1 MLLANVPQKICIV
14 VIFYSM
20 LTACTIEP
28 KRNPPITAQELD
40 NIQTDTLI
48 EEQDPELL
56 LNEEEIALPLQEINQ
71 IGQVPTTETLT
82 EQTLDVDLS
91 DDTPIQLDFE
101 QAALRNVI
109 TVIADALDLT
119 MTIDPSIGN
128 KITIRTA
135 ENKPLTK
142 KDLWPLLQLLL
153 NDANISMNKSEGIYH
168 LTKNASKL
176 PGTIGISPE
185 TLTSSS
191 AAEVFQITPLRYI
204 TVTSAQTLLKPL
216 IEPKGHLI
224 ALPMLNAIGLVT
236 TPQHLKRLNKI
247 INLVDADP
255 FTHRGLRLFR
265 LINSKATEVQS
276 ELDKI
281 LKALYGKASPTYR
294 VVALERINAI
304 LVVSPPKSGFNEVKF
319 WVEILDGRSEESG
332 DQIFI
337 YQVKNLDATKLAV
350 TLSNVFKVDD
360 TVSVRRETI
369 DPKKPQKKPAKAS
382 VVKPISTIVS
392 AELNVRIVADESSNS
407 LLIRATPRDY
417 RQLLKTISLLDQ
429 VPKEVMINV
438 VIAEVTLTE
447 STKFGIDWQSFF
459 RGSKAGQTDTYLQTN
474 FNVSNSTGL
483 VLNHVEGNL
492 NLILNMMDATG
503 DVSILSRP
511 SLLVRNNEEA
521 SINVGANEPFV
532 TGETSSTTSE
542 FVTTNVQYKD
552 TGISVKVTPRIND
565 DGIINLDIFQELSQ
579 LGETRAD
586 LQSFLT
592 RKIETSVVVRDK
604 SAIVIG
610 GLIEK
615 RQNNSKNGIPFLK
628 DIPIFGNLFA
638 STEMVETRTELVL
651 IIVPEIVNPEA
662 DNSPL
667 VRKFKQ
673 RMNLVSKLLNQN
685 YILTD
690 N

>member
-1 MLLANVPQKICIV
+1 
-14 VIFYSM
+14 
-20 LTACTIEP
+20 
-28 KRNPPITAQELD
+28 
-40 NIQTDTLI
+40 
-48 EEQDPELL
+48 
-56 LNEEEIALPLQEINQ
+56 
-71 IGQVPTTETLT
+71 
-82 EQTLDVDLS
+82 
-91 DDTPIQLDFE
+91 
-101 QAALRNVI
+101 
-109 TVIADALDLT
+109 
-119 MTIDPSIGN
+119 
-128 KITIRTA
+128 
-135 ENKPLTK
+135 
-142 KDLWPLLQLLL
+142 
-153 NDANISMNKSEGIYH
+153 
-168 LTKNASKL
+168 
-176 PGTIGISPE
+176 
-185 TLTSSS
+185 
-191 AAEVFQITPLRYI
+191 
-204 TVTSAQTLLKPL
+204 
-216 IEPKGHLI
+216 
-224 ALPMLNAIGLVT
+224 
-236 TPQHLKRLNKI
+236 
-247 INLVDADP
+247 
-255 FTHRGLRLFR
+255 
-265 LINSKATEVQS
+265 
-276 ELDKI
+276 
-281 LKALYGKASPTYR
+281 
-294 VVALERINAI
+294 
-304 LVVSPPKSGFNEVKF
+304 
-319 WVEILDGRSEESG
+319 
-332 DQIFI
+332 
-337 YQVKNLDATKLAV
+337 
-350 TLSNVFKVDD
+350 
-360 TVSVRRETI
+360 
-369 DPKKPQKKPAKAS
+369 
-382 VVKPISTIVS
+382 
-392 AELNVRIVADESSNS
+392 RIVADESSNS

-615 RQNNSKNGIPFLK
+615 RQNNSENGIPFLK
-628 DIPIFGNLFA
+628 DIPIFGKLFA